1 MLKREHRARG
11 CHGAEPAGGH
21 SLDVSR
27 FIPGRDTIH
36 CQTAE
41 DPYRTAWEA
50 AAHLPIPDAIDEVV
64 RRCGIPFEQANLLVF
79 CEVREA
85 QPIEPLA

>member
-1 MLKREHRARG
+1 M
-11 CHGAEPAGGH
+11 
-21 SLDVSR
+21 LDVSA

-36 CQTAE
+36 CQTAA

-50 AAHLPIPDAIDEVV
+50 AAHLSIPDAINEVV

-79 CEVREA
+79 CEVRESH
-85 QPIEPLA
+85 PVLPGP

>member
-1 MLKREHRARG
+1 M
-11 CHGAEPAGGH
+11 
-21 SLDVSR
+21 DVSA

-36 CQTAE
+36 CQTAA

-50 AAHLPIPDAIDEVV
+50 AAHLPIPDAINEVV
-64 RRCGIPFEQANLLVF
+64 HRCGIPFDQASLLVF

-85 QPIEPLA
+85 RPVLPRP